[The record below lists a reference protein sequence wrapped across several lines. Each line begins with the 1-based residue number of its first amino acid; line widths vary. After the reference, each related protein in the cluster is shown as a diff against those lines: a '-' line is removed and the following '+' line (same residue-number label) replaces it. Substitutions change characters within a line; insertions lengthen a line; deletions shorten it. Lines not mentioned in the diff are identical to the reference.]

1 MPYLM
6 VQVITFLCALRHH
19 PRLTHTPH
27 THRDAAIWGLCSSL
41 FAALT
46 ISEFLYLYIQKHVKE
61 RRPKE
66 WVLEVFGSI
75 ASVGVGAGLGG
86 MATYL
91 GLGIQNSLSGNGGWC
106 VCLVSLKHDLWV
118 VLRYL
123 CTSSLCC
130 YTCLCSICFYFS

>member
-1 MPYLM
+1 MQPSG
-6 VQVITFLCALRHH
+6 
-19 PRLTHTPH
+19 
-27 THRDAAIWGLCSSL
+27 GLCSSL

-46 ISEFLYLYIQKHVKE
+46 ISEFLYLYIQKHVKG

-75 ASVGVGAGLGG
+75 ASVGVGAGIGG

-106 VCLVSLKHDLWV
+106 VCLVSTEHDLFEAARA
-118 VLRYL
+118 LSL
-123 CTSSLCC
+123 KNSSP
-130 YTCLCSICFYFS
+130 I